1 MKCNTVLDILWFR
14 INCRI
19 PKFLLEEMSLDP
31 GGNQK
36 SVFKYLIVGSF
47 SANFIA
53 VTDPFY
59 AIGFFLYTRSF
70 LIPANMYLYKVS
82 NRNTTKKCKIC
93 SKLTMKVPEQRQRQV
108 GIGLKWV
115 KILIRSVL
123 ISKITFQSKQSR
135 HQHKILERYSSVL
148 NVAYRYLPS

>member
-1 MKCNTVLDILWFR
+1 MKCDTVLDILWFR
-14 INCRI
+14 VNRRI
-19 PKFLLEEMSLDP
+19 PKFLLEEMSFDP

-36 SVFKYLIVGSF
+36 SLFKYRIVSSF

-53 VTDPFY
+53 VINLFH
-59 AIGFFLYTRSF
+59 AIGLFLYIRSF
-70 LIPANMYLYKVS
+70 LIPANMYLYKVN

-93 SKLTMKVPEQRQRQV
+93 SKLTMKAPEQRQRQED
-108 GIGLKWV
+108 IGLKWF

-123 ISKITFQSKQSR
+123 ISKIPFQSKQSR